1 MGYAVALINNERIGV
16 IGVTDPYLEKLV
28 NIGKLTVQP
37 TDPADLEKLAKI
49 IQEGIDKLKSEGINK
64 IVLLARI
71 NGHDTNGDPLII
83 VSVDGDCIHL
93 GRLVVSFDSDGHIQ
107 LESVDRNV
115 SGAYASTQNVVRKS
129 GGFTNPGVVEIRNVI
144 KSIIEKHYGYIPGYS
159 NAYLD
164 GRRFKIR
171 TEETNLGNLISDS
184 MLWYAGQPTGENVQ
198 TALLNSGGIRTDIGI
213 SKYLENSSRPVL
225 QPSYAYKESKIL
237 DGGITDG
244 HICATLTYDNGFV
257 IFTVTASELKDLL
270 ESGVA
275 DSAFGATAGRFPQV
289 AGISFSFDTDKNP
302 RSEFGDGE
310 RIQTLE
316 ILSRNVGVQDTLV
329 KDGNL
334 IGDTERKFRLV
345 T

>member
-1 MGYAVALINNERIGV
+1 M
-16 IGVTDPYLEKLV
+16 
-28 NIGKLTVQP
+28 
-37 TDPADLEKLAKI
+37 
-49 IQEGIDKLKSEGINK
+49 
-64 IVLLARI
+64 
-71 NGHDTNGDPLII
+71 
-83 VSVDGDCIHL
+83 
-93 GRLVVSFDSDGHIQ
+93 
-107 LESVDRNV
+107 
-115 SGAYASTQNVVRKS
+115 
-129 GGFTNPGVVEIRNVI
+129 
-144 KSIIEKHYGYIPGYS
+144 
-159 NAYLD
+159 D

-275 DSAFGATAGRFPQV
+275 DSTFGATAGRFPQV